1 MTLLERL
8 VCARHSARCF
18 LCYII
23 PKLHRKKK
31 KKNPQEALI
40 ILVLT
45 IRKLYLRMVKN
56 QQKELVSGVTGFL
69 TQVSLIPKPV
79 YVPLTEQLLAS
90 GELQG
95 TVELLELSSSFVLKT
110 FKPKKLIC
118 SCAVSSS
125 SDQRVFQN

>member
-1 MTLLERL
+1 
-8 VCARHSARCF
+8 
-18 LCYII
+18 
-23 PKLHRKKK
+23 
-31 KKNPQEALI
+31 
-40 ILVLT
+40 
-45 IRKLYLRMVKN
+45 MVKN